1 MQLVQQAHA
10 ITDLDA
16 ALSDTSAVLAFMV
29 DNEDTIIWHV
39 TNAAAGGANTLLAT
53 EIELVGVIQGDLLTN
68 AQMIT
73 ILI

>member
-1 MQLVQQAHA
+1 G
-10 ITDLDA
+10 LDA

-29 DNEDTIIWHV
+29 DNEDTLIWYV

-53 EIELVGVIQGDLLTN
+53 EIELVGVIQGDVLSR
-68 AQMIT
+68 AEMVT